1 VSKDIMHKP
10 VRVASFVVAVAAIV
24 CVAACHKAPP
34 PAPLVVIPLSG
45 AAADARDWVQSHANA
60 ISVSDSVT
68 PGLDRSKLAAFVG
81 DARIVGVSEL
91 SEGTREFPT
100 IVRHVLFALA
110 DSANVRGLAI
120 QAPMPEA
127 MEVDRYVRSG
137 TGDLRKLLRTL
148 GSPRWATPEMT
159 SLVNAIRDW
168 NRAHA
173 DKPIDFY
180 GFEIP
185 TAAHAVDI
193 VNALPDSI
201 AGAPLKAWFRREYPC
216 VLRDE
221 SARFGNGG
229 RAADSTFWR
238 QCGTV
243 ATAAVDSIVALRK
256 RVTPARSAQLAYIE
270 EMARLVSHHVTTG
283 LRYLPRQDANAEHVL
298 YLADLLG
305 PNAKLMVWG
314 GDVEMGRLT
323 LDETT
328 VQTGVALGKRL
339 GEKFRTMA
347 FLFGDGSLRARNG
360 TLSRTGQPSGPTSV
374 PIARPEEGTYEDVL
388 SRVPLAAYWVDMR
401 QLPNDQG
408 GGWLK
413 GPRSAR
419 LITELYSEARPQLFE
434 TPLQFPQYYDG
445 ILFVRHVTA
454 TR

>member
-1 VSKDIMHKP
+1 MPKP
-10 VRVASFVVAVAAIV
+10 ARFASFLAAAATLGI
-24 CVAACHKAPP
+24 AACHSAPP
-34 PAPLVVIPLSG
+34 PPPPVVIPLTG
-45 AAADARDWVQSHANA
+45 AAFAALQWVQSNANA

-68 PGLDRSKLAAFVG
+68 PGLDRSRLASFVG

-110 DSANVRGLAI
+110 DTANVRGLAI

-137 TGDLRKLLRTL
+137 TGDLKRLLRTL
-148 GSPRWATPEMT
+148 GSPRWETPEMT
-159 SLVNAIRDW
+159 SLVNAMRDW
-168 NRAHA
+168 NRAHP
-173 DKPIDFY
+173 DKPLDFY

-185 TAAHAVDI
+185 TAAHAVDV
-193 VNALPDSI
+193 VNSLPDSI

-238 QCGTV
+238 QCGKV
-243 ATAAVDSIVALRK
+243 VTAAVDSIVALRK
-256 RVTPARSAQLAYIE
+256 RVTPVRAAQLGYIE

-305 PNAKLMVWG
+305 PGAKLMVWG

-323 LDETT
+323 LEETT

-339 GEKFRTMA
+339 GERYRTMA

-360 TLSRTGQPSGPTSV
+360 TVGRTGEPTGPTSV
-374 PIARPEEGTYEDVL
+374 AVARPEEGTYEDVL

-401 QLPNDQG
+401 QLPAGDAGN
-408 GGWLK
+408 WLK

-419 LITELYSEARPQLFE
+419 LITELYSQLRPQLFQ
-434 TPLQFPQYYDG
+434 TPLQFPQYFDG